1 MQKILP
7 FKNDI
12 LQFLYGSKSV
22 LDIVQNIFLEED
34 QQSRST

>member
-1 MQKILP
+1 MP

-12 LQFLYGSKSV
+12 LQFLFGSKSV
-22 LDIVQNIFLEED
+22 LDVLVQNIFLEED